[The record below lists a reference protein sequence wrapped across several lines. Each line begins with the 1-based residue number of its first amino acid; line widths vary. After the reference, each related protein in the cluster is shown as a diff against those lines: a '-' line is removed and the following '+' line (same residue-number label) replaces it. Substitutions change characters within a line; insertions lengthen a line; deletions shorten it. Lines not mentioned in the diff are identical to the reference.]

1 MALGPSNSEEEENNV
16 IQISSKA
23 CQLTR
28 RPQPLNDQ
36 ELEKIKDYQ
45 LHGIIA

>member
-28 RPQPLNDQ
+28 RPQPLPCKRSRAGEDQ
-36 ELEKIKDYQ
+36 RLSAE
-45 LHGIIA
+45 